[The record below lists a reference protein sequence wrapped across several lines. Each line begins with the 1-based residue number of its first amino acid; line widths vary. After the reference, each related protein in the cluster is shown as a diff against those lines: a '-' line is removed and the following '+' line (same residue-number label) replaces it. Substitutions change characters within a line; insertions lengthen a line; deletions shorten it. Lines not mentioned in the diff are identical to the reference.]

1 MDAYAGRVLAERY
14 RLPLRPAGDDE
25 FTETRA
31 LDTYSGQEILLR
43 QVPLPEVVE
52 AEFVDEAAH
61 DGGRGGGPWSGPYGG
76 ADPSLRGARARGTGV
91 ADRSPRDPAVRRALE
106 AATAA
111 ARLPD
116 HPRLDQVFDVFAQ
129 DGSLWIAGELIP
141 ARPLSA
147 LLAGRTLSPHRAAE
161 IAADVL
167 TALRTLHAH
176 GWLHRNI
183 TARTVLICDDGRA
196 VLSGL
201 AVGAAQEALCGYDP
215 VPGEAGASWEAREPG
230 AAKGTG
236 EAHGDR
242 ETAATREPGAAGG
255 GAGTGA
261 FLVKAP
267 PRDVGLAKCSPAD
280 GSSPGPGSG
289 SGSAAYGRPLGG
301 LAAERARQTRLAV
314 IGPVTERWA
323 PEQAGPVHEAGPSAP
338 QTGPAA
344 DLWAVGALLFR
355 TVQGRPPY
363 PEESAAELARLVC
376 SWPPVTA
383 EECGALRPVVESL
396 LCPDPAGRPD
406 IGELRGRLRSL
417 IRTAPEPEIGTRAV
431 TMPALDGAADPRR
444 LPVVRR
450 RGELVRKGRREKGRD
465 RRTPGP
471 RPPSATPGP
480 TPLPASG
487 GPGGP
492 AAPTAPVPRPR
503 RLPEQPDSPRRPR
516 TERQPRATGP
526 AKAMAPVKPV
536 KQTKP
541 VKQPKPVKPVK
552 GPKNA
557 SRSARQRAGQHY
569 EQQMLG
575 QVGLERAGAASAL
588 TGPPGPPDA
597 SRPSR
602 APHARGPR
610 HLGRLLLT
618 VILLLVVAAIAY
630 AFVFLPKSG
639 ADTRGGPA
647 GADRTGAAT
656 AGRGDGRDGGAG
668 AGATQTTAPTGL
680 AKGFEVRKDPQGFQ
694 VAVRKGWERR
704 GENDRGQVRY
714 VGGDYELVIVPGRDT
729 TAHFGADPMAYQQDK
744 EAELQPYRDSGW
756 SSSSRLR
763 RTDVGKT
770 AMAEGTFTWRDSSGR
785 EVYVRNLAMIHDG
798 RYHLVL
804 VIGPNSGRREADHL
818 YQQATDAY
826 RPG

>member
-52 AEFVDEAAH
+52 AEFVDEAAQ
-61 DGGRGGGPWSGPYGG
+61 DGGRGGGPWGGPYGG
-76 ADPSLRGARARGTGV
+76 AAPALRGGRARGTGV

-116 HPRLDQVFDVFAQ
+116 HPRLDQVFDVFVQ

-196 VLSGL
+196 ILSGL

-215 VPGEAGASWEAREPG
+215 VPGEAN
-230 AAKGTG
+230 GTG
-236 EAHGDR
+236 EA
-242 ETAATREPGAAGG
+242 TAIREP

-261 FLVKAP
+261 ILVKAP
-267 PRDVGLAKCSPAD
+267 PRDVELAKYAPAD
-280 GSSPGPGSG
+280 DSSPG

-338 QTGPAA
+338 QAGPAT
-344 DLWAVGALLFR
+344 DLWAVGALLLR
-355 TVQGRPPY
+355 AVRGRAPY

-383 EECGALRPVVESL
+383 EDCGDLRPVVESL
-396 LCPDPAGRPD
+396 LCRDPAGRPD
-406 IGELRGRLRSL
+406 IEELRGRLRSL
-417 IRTAPEPEIGTRAV
+417 IRTAPEAEIGTRAV
-431 TMPALDGAADPRR
+431 TMPALDGAAADPRR
-444 LPVVRR
+444 LPAVRR
-450 RGELVRKGRREKGRD
+450 RGELVREGRREKGRD
-465 RRTPGP
+465 RRTPGS
-471 RPPSATPGP
+471 RPPSATPV
-480 TPLPASG
+480 PASG
-487 GPGGP
+487 PASGP
-492 AAPTAPVPRPR
+492 AATAPVPRPR
-503 RLPEQPDSPRRPR
+503 RLPEQSDAPRRPR

-526 AKAMAPVKPV
+526 AKAMVPVKPA
-536 KQTKP
+536 KQPKP
-541 VKQPKPVKPVK
+541 VGQAKPVKPVK
-552 GPKNA
+552 GPKKA
-557 SRSARQRAGQHY
+557 SKSARQRAAQHY
-569 EQQMLG
+569 EQQMMG
-575 QVGLERAGAASAL
+575 QVGLERVGAAA
-588 TGPPGPPDA
+588 GPPDA
-597 SRPSR
+597 ARPSR
-602 APHARGPR
+602 APRARGPR
-610 HLGRLLLT
+610 HLGRLLLA

-630 AFVFLPKSG
+630 AFVFMPKSG
-639 ADTRGGPA
+639 ADTGGGPA

-668 AGATQTTAPTGL
+668 AGAGATQTTAPAGL

-704 GENDRGQVRY
+704 GANDRGQVRY

-729 TAHFGADPMAYQQDK
+729 TAHFGTDPMAYQQDR

-804 VIGPNSGRREADHL
+804 VIGPNTGRREADLL

>member
-52 AEFVDEAAH
+52 AEFVDEAAQ
-61 DGGRGGGPWSGPYGG
+61 DGGRGGGPWGGPYGG
-76 ADPSLRGARARGTGV
+76 AAPALRGGRARGTGV

-116 HPRLDQVFDVFAQ
+116 HPRLDQVFDVFVQ

-196 VLSGL
+196 ILSGL

-215 VPGEAGASWEAREPG
+215 VPGGAGEARE
-230 AAKGTG
+230 TG
-236 EAHGDR
+236 EA
-242 ETAATREPGAAGG
+242 TAIREPA
-255 GAGTGA
+255 AGTGA

-267 PRDVGLAKCSPAD
+267 PRDVELAKYAPAD
-280 GSSPGPGSG
+280 GSSPG

-338 QTGPAA
+338 QAGPAT

-355 TVQGRPPY
+355 AVRGRPPY

-383 EECGALRPVVESL
+383 EDCGDLRPVVESL
-396 LCPDPAGRPD
+396 LCRDPAGRPD
-406 IGELRGRLRSL
+406 IEELRGRLRSL
-417 IRTAPEPEIGTRAV
+417 IRTAPEAEIGTRAV
-431 TMPALDGAADPRR
+431 TMPALDGAAADPRR
-444 LPVVRR
+444 LPAVRR
-450 RGELVRKGRREKGRD
+450 RGELVREGRREKGRD
-465 RRTPGP
+465 RRTPGS
-471 RPPSATPGP
+471 RPPSATPV
-480 TPLPASG
+480 PASG
-487 GPGGP
+487 PASGP
-492 AAPTAPVPRPR
+492 AATAPVPRPR
-503 RLPEQPDSPRRPR
+503 RLPEQSDAPRRPR

-526 AKAMAPVKPV
+526 AKAMVPVKPA
-536 KQTKP
+536 KQPKP
-541 VKQPKPVKPVK
+541 VGQAKPVKPVK
-552 GPKNA
+552 GPKKA
-557 SRSARQRAGQHY
+557 SKSARQRAAQRY
-569 EQQMLG
+569 EQQMMG
-575 QVGLERAGAASAL
+575 QVGLERVGAAS
-588 TGPPGPPDA
+588 GPPDA
-597 SRPSR
+597 ARPSR
-602 APHARGPR
+602 APRARGPR
-610 HLGRLLLT
+610 HLGRLLLA

-630 AFVFLPKSG
+630 AFVFMPKSG
-639 ADTRGGPA
+639 ADTGGGPA

-668 AGATQTTAPTGL
+668 AGATQTTAPAGL

-704 GENDRGQVRY
+704 GANDRGQVRY

-729 TAHFGADPMAYQQDK
+729 TAHFGTDPMAYQQDR

-763 RTDVGKT
+763 RTDVGKS

-804 VIGPNSGRREADHL
+804 VIGPNTGRREADLL